1 MITWINLM
9 ESSGAIL
16 SDSMLIAKALK
27 FGKNFPEFKA
37 SRGWLE
43 KFKLRN
49 AIKLRKYH
57 GDSGSV
63 NHDEKS
69 ITDFNETMR
78 LKIEQYGLDNVYNA
92 DETGETI
99 IEEESNEK
107 KVDLSEAF
115 RALEIIKTYASQIAE
130 TTLLSVQENW
140 MVKIISEHYS
150 DAYKAFIP
158 ALYKTSMSHWSQN
171 IKVITLATI
180 RQLSEMNGPLFQQ
193 SVPRLSTVFR
203 AFREVQE

>member
-49 AIKLRKYH
+49 GIKLRKLH
-57 GDSGSV
+57 GNSGSV

-69 ITDFNETMR
+69 ITDFNETMS

-92 DETGETI
+92 DETGVFYKETL

-115 RALEIIKTYASQIAE
+115 RALEIIKTYASQVNADIDDH
-130 TTLLSVQENW
+130 ENI
-140 MVKIISEHYS
+140 MRIGEMLRKS
-150 DAYKAFIP
+150 
-158 ALYKTSMSHWSQN
+158 
-171 IKVITLATI
+171 IKK
-180 RQLSEMNGPLFQQ
+180 
-193 SVPRLSTVFR
+193 
-203 AFREVQE
+203 